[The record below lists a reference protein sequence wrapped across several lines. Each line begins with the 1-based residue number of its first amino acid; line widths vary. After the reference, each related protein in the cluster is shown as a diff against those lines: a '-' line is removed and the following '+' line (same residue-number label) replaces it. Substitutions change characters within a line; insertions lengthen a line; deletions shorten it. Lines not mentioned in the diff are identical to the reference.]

1 MPAHPIANPST
12 RPCYSTHPGSDD
24 ERANGPGQRAYPG
37 TRNERA
43 YGGDERA
50 CPGTQHVLPTCTSAS
65 PAPTQDDHAVQQWK
79 AASAYHECQA
89 KRFTV
94 EAQQNH
100 ANAHRALQAEAELRD
115 ANTDLVAKAA
125 RCNTVISGKTT
136 LITKLQLQLKMQ
148 QDLVTATEISRV
160 ELQEKATSATEH
172 TAMLQDRLATTEAQL
187 QAVQEQLRMQNEE
200 AQRELQ
206 AARDQLS
213 KTEASCIRLM
223 NEASQKHAL
232 RPKEATVSKAKS
244 KASPKRKFKTDADR
258 FESKTRASPKR
269 KIKTDAELY
278 YEAQMAHPTEYGEN
292 GAERQERDREIQKYY
307 AGLLRKR
314 EKEAKKSV
322 KAKKVKFV
330 PSAEFQGAR
339 AGFVFKTGSHGVGYY
354 AEPKTTATSSSQHSQ
369 SQTVFGTDSE
379 ADEDRAPSTPPNVE
393 ENRVENGKDEME
405 DLTSSLQSNAVSIE
419 YADDFVST
427 FERPY
432 ELQQKE
438 SKAKRLQRLDN
449 EHWDRYGKPHPQS
462 AFQTGPSSPSAS
474 QSSSSSTSTKLRK
487 KGSRKTV
494 KKLKAPKRKV
504 IPTPPSSVN
513 SGCDSDDSS
522 VMDLSC

>member
-1 MPAHPIANPST
+1 
-12 RPCYSTHPGSDD
+12 
-24 ERANGPGQRAYPG
+24 
-37 TRNERA
+37 
-43 YGGDERA
+43 
-50 CPGTQHVLPTCTSAS
+50 
-65 PAPTQDDHAVQQWK
+65 
-79 AASAYHECQA
+79 
-89 KRFTV
+89 
-94 EAQQNH
+94 
-100 ANAHRALQAEAELRD
+100 
-115 ANTDLVAKAA
+115 
-125 RCNTVISGKTT
+125 
-136 LITKLQLQLKMQ
+136 
-148 QDLVTATEISRV
+148 
-160 ELQEKATSATEH
+160 
-172 TAMLQDRLATTEAQL
+172 
-187 QAVQEQLRMQNEE
+187 
-200 AQRELQ
+200 
-206 AARDQLS
+206 
-213 KTEASCIRLM
+213 
-223 NEASQKHAL
+223 
-232 RPKEATVSKAKS
+232 
-244 KASPKRKFKTDADR
+244 
-258 FESKTRASPKR
+258 
-269 KIKTDAELY
+269 
-278 YEAQMAHPTEYGEN
+278 MAHPTEYGEN

-427 FERPY
+427 FDRPC
-432 ELQQKE
+432 ELQPKE